1 MSNVIGIGGGEEKI
15 DTIKAAISGN
25 IIDVLITDRV
35 TAKSLLKMKNI
46 INNFK

>member
-25 IIDVLITDRV
+25 I